1 MAAGA
6 VGGLSVAIKITGLWY
21 VFAVVLYLLFS
32 DGSSSRSDSREY
44 GSARLYALGYRAV
57 AVAVPA
63 VVLAVVGSV
72 LSSNLGAAEVVNF
85 FLPVAA
91 VCAVALWSGLR
102 LAVPDAR
109 ERVFSL
115 LRLVVPFLLGVSGP
129 LALLLIP
136 YVVTGSLG
144 DLYAGTLVTPQERL
158 QTTYVGT
165 AGPAAFIFAL
175 PVITVFCVCRRRGR
189 AARGLDRVAS
199 AAFVVLLASTV
210 TVVGYQIL
218 WHTTAAL
225 VPMGILL
232 GVALLAVSRRAAR
245 VEERPVLFLLLAL
258 AAFTSLVQF
267 PFGAPV
273 YLCFV
278 APLAVLAWLAMFRFT
293 DFTFRLHGVFP
304 LVFLGSIIVF
314 GFVVSHGVLYR
325 MGLRPV
331 SNPQTVILDRGTAWI
346 RVSPKERSI
355 YRRTALLLR
364 RHSTGAYIYRRTGY
378 AGTLRAS
385 GTTESDEVTVRSAR
399 PLELGARRAP
409 VQNARAA
416 SRQRNRRQFPSRVL
430 GPPREGRRWALESD
444 IPASRARGFVRRAVE
459 IGGRSAIDRQPAGLY
474 ATA

>member
-1 MAAGA
+1 MPSWYTLYLAVIGAFAVIRHRETARARWLVAAGA

-32 DGSSSRSDSREY
+32 DVSSSRSDSREY

-199 AAFVVLLASTV
+199 AAFVVLLA
-210 TVVGYQIL
+210 
-218 WHTTAAL
+218 
-225 VPMGILL
+225 
-232 GVALLAVSRRAAR
+232 
-245 VEERPVLFLLLAL
+245 
-258 AAFTSLVQF
+258 
-267 PFGAPV
+267 
-273 YLCFV
+273 
-278 APLAVLAWLAMFRFT
+278 
-293 DFTFRLHGVFP
+293 
-304 LVFLGSIIVF
+304 
-314 GFVVSHGVLYR
+314 
-325 MGLRPV
+325 
-331 SNPQTVILDRGTAWI
+331 
-346 RVSPKERSI
+346 
-355 YRRTALLLR
+355 
-364 RHSTGAYIYRRTGY
+364 
-378 AGTLRAS
+378 
-385 GTTESDEVTVRSAR
+385 
-399 PLELGARRAP
+399 
-409 VQNARAA
+409 
-416 SRQRNRRQFPSRVL
+416 
-430 GPPREGRRWALESD
+430 
-444 IPASRARGFVRRAVE
+444 
-459 IGGRSAIDRQPAGLY
+459 
-474 ATA
+474 